1 MITGVFQETRL
12 LCLVERSYWSK
23 ALHTD
28 WECVT
33 TCWRD
38 KRSSIIFP
46 TSRLQLRVQLGHVLI
61 DIPALLKDAQW
72 EVFSSCLFSLPFVFL
87 VTTVLH
93 RCAEKY
99 LSDARIFFSLTAWQQ
114 LKLSVIVSKILY
126 LYCSAFLL
134 IASNLLACVV
144 KAFRISPILFT
155 QWLANLS
162 TFTFNFPL

>member
-1 MITGVFQETRL
+1 MSGWTLILKQGIAHRLGMCHDLLEGQKEFHNFPNLSPTATRTA
-12 LCLVERSYWSK
+12 RSCFDR
-23 ALHTD
+23 H
-28 WECVT
+28 
-33 TCWRD
+33 
-38 KRSSIIFP
+38 
-46 TSRLQLRVQLGHVLI
+46 
-61 DIPALLKDAQW
+61 AQW

-93 RCAEKY
+93 RCAEKS

-162 TFTFNFPL
+162 TSTFNFPL